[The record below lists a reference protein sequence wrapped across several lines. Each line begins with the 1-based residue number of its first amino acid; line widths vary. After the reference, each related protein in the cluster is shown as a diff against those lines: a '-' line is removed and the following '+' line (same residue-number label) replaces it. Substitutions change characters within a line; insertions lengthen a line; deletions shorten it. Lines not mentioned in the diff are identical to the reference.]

1 LSYIELEKPTLMKA
15 QKAILTLLL
24 GVMVAGLTVAQTS
37 DTRPLTK
44 KELKE
49 WKKKKKKMSPEDF
62 RILYEENTSNKAK
75 IASMES
81 EISSLEAQV
90 SSKDEKISDLQKQVT
105 RMQAAYQAAQNEIEN
120 LKAKPQQPAYNPD
133 IINGEDFSKGVVFKV
148 QVGAFR
154 KIDLQKY
161 AGTSKEFAE
170 EGADDL
176 RKYVIGNFRNYEDA
190 NVLKRY
196 LREMGV
202 EDAWIVPYRDG
213 QRVPLKD
220 VIKEPAGSN

>member
-1 LSYIELEKPTLMKA
+1 MKP
-15 QKAILTLLL
+15 QKALITLFLGIL
-24 GVMVAGLTVAQTS
+24 VASVAVAQTS
-37 DTRPLTK
+37 ENRPLTK
-44 KELKE
+44 KEKKE
-49 WKKKKKKMSPEDF
+49 WKKKKKKMSVEDF
-62 RILYEENTSNKAK
+62 RTMYEENSSQKAQ
-75 IASMES
+75 IASMEG
-81 EISSLEAQV
+81 EISTLEAQI
-90 SSKDEKISDLQKQVT
+90 SAKDEKVSDLQKQVT

-120 LKAKPQQPAYNPD
+120 LKAQPQQPVYNPEL
-133 IINGEDFSKGVVFKV
+133 INGEDFSKGVVFKV

-154 KIDLQKY
+154 KMDLKKY
-161 AGTSKEFAE
+161 AEASKEFSE
-170 EGADDL
+170 EGGDDL

-220 VIKEPAGSN
+220 VLPGAAGSN

>member
-1 LSYIELEKPTLMKA
+1 MKP
-15 QKAILTLLL
+15 QKALLTLIL
-24 GVMVAGLTVAQTS
+24 GIMVASVALAQTS

-44 KELKE
+44 KEKKE
-49 WKKKKKKMSPEDF
+49 WKKKKRKMSAEDF
-62 RILYEENTSNKAK
+62 RDMYEENSGQKAQ

-81 EISSLEAQV
+81 EISNLESQI

-105 RMQAAYQAAQNEIEN
+105 RMQAAYQAAQNEIEK
-120 LKAKPQQPAYNPD
+120 LKSEQANRPVYNPNL
-133 IINGEDFSKGVVFKV
+133 INGEDFSVGVVFKV

-154 KIDLQKY
+154 KMDLEKY
-161 AGTSKEFAE
+161 ANSSKEFSE
-170 EGADDL
+170 EGSDDL

-202 EDAWIVPYRDG
+202 EDAWIVPYKDG

-220 VIKEPAGSN
+220 VLPGAPGSN

>member
-1 LSYIELEKPTLMKA
+1 MKP
-15 QKAILTLLL
+15 QKAILTLFL
-24 GVMVAGLTVAQTS
+24 GIMIASIAVAQTTDS
-37 DTRPLTK
+37 RPLTK
-44 KELKE
+44 KEKRE
-49 WKKKKKKMSPEDF
+49 WKKKKKKMSIEDF
-62 RILYEENTSNKAK
+62 RLMYEENSSQKAQ

-81 EISSLEAQV
+81 EISNLETQV
-90 SSKDEKISDLQKQVT
+90 SSKDDKVSDLQKQVT

-120 LKAKPQQPAYNPD
+120 LKSKPQQPVYNPD
-133 IINGEDFSKGVVFKV
+133 LINGEDFSKGVVFKV

-161 AGTSKEFAE
+161 AESSKEFSE
-170 EGADDL
+170 EGSDDL

-220 VIKEPAGSN
+220 VLPGAAGSN

>member
-1 LSYIELEKPTLMKA
+1 MKP
-15 QKAILTLLL
+15 QKALLTLIL
-24 GVMVAGLTVAQTS
+24 GIMVASVALAQTS

-44 KELKE
+44 KEKKE
-49 WKKKKKKMSPEDF
+49 WKKKKRKMSAEDF
-62 RILYEENTSNKAK
+62 RNMYEENSGQKAQ

-81 EISSLEAQV
+81 EISNLESQI

-105 RMQAAYQAAQNEIEN
+105 RMQAAYQAAQNEIEK
-120 LKAKPQQPAYNPD
+120 LKAEQANRPVYNPNL
-133 IINGEDFSKGVVFKV
+133 INGEDFSVGVVFKV

-154 KIDLQKY
+154 KMDLEKY
-161 AGTSKEFAE
+161 ANSSKEFSE

-202 EDAWIVPYRDG
+202 EDAWIVPYKDG

-220 VIKEPAGSN
+220 VLPGAPGEN